1 MRKSL
6 PILLLL
12 SLLLSACR
20 EEREDPER
28 RAVRE
33 AAARAACVA
42 EDLALTARENL
53 AALEPLAGADGAP
66 GGAFGAAHTFARAYR
81 DYAEF
86 RAAALAYA
94 DSALRA
100 RAPADSARYAARAAQ
115 YALSEP
121 TPGTM
126 EANVATQYARQF
138 EAVLRDPTHFCNR
151 EPLERE

>member
-12 SLLLSACR
+12 SLVVSACR
-20 EEREDPER
+20 DEGEDPER

-42 EDLALTARENL
+42 EELALTARENL
-53 AALEPLAGADGAP
+53 AALEPLAGAEGTP
-66 GGAFGAAHTFARAYR
+66 QGAFGAAHTFARAYR

-100 RAPADSARYAARAAQ
+100 PTPADSARYAQRAVQ

-121 TPGTM
+121 VPGTM
-126 EANVATQYARQF
+126 EANVAEQYARQF
-138 EAVLRDPTHFCNR
+138 EAVLRDPAHFCNR
-151 EPLERE
+151 EPLEEE